1 MASTQLCC
9 KRPKGKAAIRPNK
22 IAVTVSRFMARL
34 AILAISRKSA
44 RGPTWTDRC
53 RSNKLGQFKIQIG
66 TNASELGQYP
76 SSEKE
81 HIANR
86 EQIVYIAPLAGRSLS
101 VPRIRS
107 YKEWEQ

>member
-34 AILAISRKSA
+34 AILTISRKSA

-81 HIANR
+81 HIAN
-86 EQIVYIAPLAGRSLS
+86 
-101 VPRIRS
+101 
-107 YKEWEQ
+107 